1 MKFLHWFVDS
11 INRFRENSTIKELRS
26 QLVREKLRS
35 SDLSFD
41 LQLKQ
46 EELKVN
52 ELAIAQLRAI
62 AERDLER
69 VKAESAIAT
78 YQYTRLGMANGDRT
92 RQSE

>member
-1 MKFLHWFVDS
+1 MKFIRWFVDS
-11 INRFRENSTIKELRS
+11 INRFRENSAVKELRS
-26 QLVREKLRS
+26 QLAREKLRS
-35 SDLSFD
+35 SDLSLE

-62 AERDLER
+62 IERDLQR

-78 YQYTRLGMANGDRT
+78 YQYTRLGMSNGDRA